1 MATVAAAVGAGAV
14 EPALEG
20 PGVGRRRADAL
31 GGGPVATGAGGRRR
45 RPGPAPP
52 LRLGRRR
59 RAGRRRAAAVVAVE
73 PARLLRRV
81 HVVGSH

>member
-20 PGVGRRRADAL
+20 PGVGRRR
-31 GGGPVATGAGGRRR
+31 
-45 RPGPAPP
+45 
-52 LRLGRRR
+52 
-59 RAGRRRAAAVVAVE
+59 RAAAVVAVE

>member
-31 GGGPVATGAGGRRR
+31 G
-45 RPGPAPP
+45 
-52 LRLGRRR
+52 RRR

-73 PARLLRRV
+73 PALLLHRV